1 MSNIFTM
8 FNAEELTGFKVESGD
23 FSLALGLMP
32 LATVQYLLAN
42 GFSQSLTD
50 ARTTASA
57 KALATAVADWAKANG
72 REPTVAER
80 AALKADQSAA
90 MESAGLAAM
99 AKRMDSLRDGT
110 MVYGARGPNGP
121 RKSPEEAYYYSRAE
135 ADGKATLTKKGIA
148 HPKGREELDAMV
160 AKVLSVRGAAY
171 KKDWEKQ
178 QALTGGLD
186 DLF

>member
-1 MSNIFTM
+1 M
-8 FNAEELTGFKVESGD
+8 FDVNTLAEFKVESGD
-23 FSLALGLMP
+23 YSLLVADMP

-57 KALATAVADWAKANG
+57 KALTTTTAAWAKTNG
-72 REPTVAER
+72 REPTAAER
-80 AALKADQSAA
+80 ATIKAEQTTV
-90 MESAGLAAM
+90 MEQAGLAAM
-99 AKRMDSLRDGT
+99 AKRMDALRDGT

-135 ADGKATLTKKGIA
+135 ADGKATLAKKGIA
-148 HPKGREELDAMV
+148 YPKGKEEIDAMIQ
-160 AKVLSVRGAAY
+160 KVLSVKGKEY
-171 KKDWEKQ
+171 KKQWDKD
-178 QALTGGLD
+178 QAIGAGGLD